1 MRTSATG
8 IPNLVLPASGARGE
22 GDRTKCGGGA
32 FRRREPLHH
41 ASHGPPPHR
50 FATGRTERGFTLI
63 ELLVV
68 LVIIGLVSAA
78 VIVGMPDPRGALR
91 GEALRLAARADAARE
106 RAMMDNRPVALVLK
120 EGGYGFE
127 WRTGG
132 EWKAMSERPF
142 IEQSWSR
149 GTRASMEG
157 GESRIVFDST
167 GFAEPARLRL
177 VRGKE
182 EARVEVTD
190 GGRIHVVR

>member
-1 MRTSATG
+1 MRR
-8 IPNLVLPASGARGE
+8 PAPI
-22 GDRTKCGGGA
+22 T
-32 FRRREPLHH
+32 
-41 ASHGPPPHR
+41 PPPR
-50 FATGRTERGFTLI
+50 YPGSSFPSSKGRHDGFTLV

-68 LVIIGLVSAA
+68 LAIVGLVSAA

-132 EWKAMSERPF
+132 EWKAISERPF
-142 IEQSWSR
+142 IEQSWSE
-149 GTRASMEG
+149 GTRAAMEG
-157 GESRIVFDST
+157 GEGRIVFDST

-177 VRGKE
+177 VRGAE
-182 EARVEVTD
+182 EARIEVTD

>member
-1 MRTSATG
+1 MPTSAIG
-8 IPNLVLPASGARGE
+8 IRNRRAPAKAGVRSRHKGWAPASAGARP
-22 GDRTKCGGGA
+22 A
-32 FRRREPLHH
+32 AL
-41 ASHGPPPHR
+41 
-50 FATGRTERGFTLI
+50 ERGFTLV

-68 LVIIGLVSAA
+68 LVIIGMLSAA

-91 GEALRLAARADAARE
+91 GEALRFAARADAARE

-120 EGGYGFE
+120 DGGYGFE

-132 EWKAMSERPF
+132 EWKAISERPF
-142 IEQSWSR
+142 IEQSWSE

-157 GESRIVFDST
+157 GELRIMFDST

-182 EARVEVTD
+182 EARIEVTD
-190 GGRIHVVR
+190 GGRVHVLR